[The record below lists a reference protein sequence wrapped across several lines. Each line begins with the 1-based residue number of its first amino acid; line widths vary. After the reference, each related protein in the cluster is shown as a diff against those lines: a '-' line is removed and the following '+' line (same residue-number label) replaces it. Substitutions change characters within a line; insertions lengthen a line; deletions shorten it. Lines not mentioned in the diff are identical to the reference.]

1 MTREAVIVSAVRSPI
16 ARYKRGSFKD
26 THPIHY
32 GALVVR
38 EAVERAKGLK
48 EDEIDDLILGCAMPE
63 GELGMNIARLIGM
76 AAKLPD
82 KVPAITVNRFCSS
95 GLQSISYAAERIMV
109 GEAEVVVAGGVEDM
123 THVPMGGNKPTAYP
137 QLVEDWVDAYS
148 PMGLTA
154 ENVARQ
160 FNISRERQDKFAYQ
174 SHMNALKAIDEG
186 RFKSQILPIETE
198 VLSEGPESGTP
209 VVKKVTVDTDEGP
222 RRDTSLEALAKLR
235 PAFDPKEGTVTAG
248 NSSQMNDGAGAV
260 VVMSREKADSL
271 GLKPI
276 AVYRSYQVAGT
287 PPEIMG
293 VGPAYAIPK
302 LMDRVGMKTADIDLW
317 EVNEAFASQAIY
329 CCEDALKLDMDKVN
343 VNGGAIA
350 LGHPLGC
357 SGTFLTCKLLYEMDR
372 QDLRW
377 GVVSMCIGGG
387 MGAAGL
393 FEREK

>member
-1 MTREAVIVSAVRSPI
+1 MAREAVIVSAVRSPI

-38 EAVERAKGLK
+38 EAVKRAKGLK
-48 EDEIDDLILGCAMPE
+48 DEEIDDLILGCAMPE
-63 GELGMNIARLIGM
+63 AELGMNIARLIGM

-109 GEAEVVVAGGVEDM
+109 GAADVIVAGGVEDM
-123 THVPMGGNKPTAYP
+123 THVPMGGNKPTADP
-137 QLVEDWVDAYS
+137 HLVDEWVDAYS

-160 FNISRERQDKFAYQ
+160 FNITRERQDQFSFR
-174 SHMNALKAIDEG
+174 SHQNALRAIDEG

-198 VLSEGPESGTP
+198 ILVDGTEGHP
-209 VVKKVTVDTDEGP
+209 VAKKVTVDTDEGP
-222 RRDTSLEALAKLR
+222 RRETSLEALAKLR
-235 PAFDPKEGTVTAG
+235 PAFDPTGTVTAG

-260 VVMSREKADSL
+260 VVMSREKAQAL
-271 GLKPI
+271 GLKPL
-276 AVYRSYQVAGT
+276 AVYRHYQVAGT

-302 LMDRVGMKTADIDLW
+302 LLDKAGMKKEDIDLW

-329 CCEDALKLDMDKVN
+329 CCEDALKLDMDRVN

-357 SGTFLTCKLLYEMDR
+357 TGAFLTCKLLYEMER
-372 QDLRW
+372 ADLRW